1 MTAPALSLFLN
12 KDQTCDVD
20 FGCYEDLDLE
30 DLEKELTTILA
41 NVKRGRKA
49 AAALQAIKSGKAPK
63 NSHGQAGLDIFYEA
77 AFSLRYS
84 PKATVDLEEISLPA
98 FMGMIELLS
107 KQSLEALYD
116 SPKALKEAASLLE
129 KRPINPKVYTT
140 LILPKYWQI
149 NAPPIRKLVASGRL
163 RAWKVLLLCLQG
175 RLHMCLATGK

>member
-129 KRPINPKVYTT
+129 KRPINPKVYSRCCGFLFQREHTSWSSTFKEGTSLSRTSATT
-140 LILPKYWQI
+140 VLTL
-149 NAPPIRKLVASGRL
+149 LV
-163 RAWKVLLLCLQG
+163 
-175 RLHMCLATGK
+175 